1 MQVAMQTVARLAR
14 RSSGTGDVMVIE
26 CAR

>member
-1 MQVAMQTVARLAR
+1 MQTVARLAR